1 MGIHGV
7 SGSCSG
13 SNPNLI
19 KSSSDTDRSAEY
31 DPPDPPA
38 LRSVSSVYALGATP
52 ASSMRRAIAS
62 AFCAKDPDAHA
73 ALNRQLNVSA
83 PTSPLRATWDSNRRD
98 ASPKSRSCAH
108 ANSAQL
114 SVTRVAATPRDSIS
128 SASASAATGPVFT
141 PRFLPAVLLSV
152 LVPLAS
158 LCQWNGSCA
167 SMCIA
172 CVYMYTSGTTREGGD
187 RRNAI
192 ISSNSRSDP
201 SARIVAV
208 AHLDVYATPLSRM
221 SSRKDVNAALARASS
236 GAAPDP
242 YPDPDPDVDPPSSPS
257 LARSPSAKPSAPPPA
272 KTSRTDAKPSAAA
285 RAAALAASPTP
296 PTRVPPVAL
305 TSAPASAAWLIAAF
319 PPIPGVS
326 APPHSSQSSQSS
338 TSLYAVATCR
348 DRLAHALNRCRNV
361 MSSGGT
367 PIARICPRIFTADSR
382 SHATAHA

>member
-114 SVTRVAATPRDSIS
+114 SVTHTRRKRLSIS
-128 SASASAATGPVFT
+128 SASARAPRRPRASPRDSSRRCFSRYWYPSRPSASGTD
-141 PRFLPAVLLSV
+141 PAR
-152 LVPLAS
+152 A
-158 LCQWNGSCA
+158 CA
-167 SMCIA
+167 SPA
-172 CVYMYTSGTTREGGD
+172 CTCTRPGPRERVATAETPSSRQTPEATRARASSPSRTWTCTRRRSRACPRGKTS
-187 RRNAI
+187 
-192 ISSNSRSDP
+192 
-201 SARIVAV
+201 
-208 AHLDVYATPLSRM
+208 TPLSRAP
-221 SSRKDVNAALARASS
+221 VRAPPQTHTQIPIP
-236 GAAPDP
+236 APIRRRRRL
-242 YPDPDPDVDPPSSPS
+242 S
-257 LARSPSAKPSAPPPA
+257 LARPRRNHRRLRPRRRRERTRNLRRRRAPRSRGVPNPTHARSARGAHQRARERRVAHRRFPADSRGFTRRPTLPNRPNRRRPCTPS
-272 KTSRTDAKPSAAA
+272 
-285 RAAALAASPTP
+285 
-296 PTRVPPVAL
+296 PPVAIVWR
-305 TSAPASAAWLIAAF
+305 T
-319 PPIPGVS
+319 
-326 APPHSSQSSQSS
+326 
-338 TSLYAVATCR
+338 R
-348 DRLAHALNRCRNV
+348 
-361 MSSGGT
+361 
-367 PIARICPRIFTADSR
+367 
-382 SHATAHA
+382 